1 MPKIKLLI
9 LLVFFNFCFKGYS
22 QIDSTKVTYHFSG
35 NVSVTNNGISLIPS
49 FSIGKPAMISL
60 LSLGNER
67 FSIDPDIRFNL
78 EGKPWA
84 LVFNAR
90 YKWLTKKKLKLFTG
104 VNYAL
109 NYRAS
114 TFIENGISNEYIVA
128 KRYVGAEISSNYFIQ
143 KNSSLGIYYL
153 FANGIDFGAIKH
165 THFITFNANFS
176 RISLSKEYYIS
187 FKPQIYKLIQDGK
200 DGLFSNAS
208 IAISKNN
215 LPISLS
221 YVFNKKIESNL
232 VGVKDYNWSL
242 NLIYSFNNNF
252 TIQKK

>member
-1 MPKIKLLI
+1 MLKIKLFF
-9 LLVFFNFCFKGYS
+9 LLVLFHSCFTGYS

-49 FSIGKPAMISL
+49 FSIGKPAIISL

-67 FSIDPDIRFNL
+67 FSIDPDIRFTL

-84 LVFNAR
+84 FVFNAR

-109 NYRAS
+109 NYRTS
-114 TFIENGISNEYIVA
+114 TFIENGISNQYIVA
-128 KRYVGAEISSNYFIQ
+128 RRYIAAEISSNYFIQ
-143 KNSSLGIYYL
+143 KNTSLGIYYL
-153 FANGIDFGAIKH
+153 FSNGVDFQAIKH

-176 RISLSKEYYIS
+176 RIPLSKEYYIS
-187 FKPQIYKLIQDGK
+187 FKPQVYKLIQDGK
-200 DGLFSNAS
+200 DGIFSNAS

-215 LPISLS
+215 LPLSLS

-232 VGVKDYNWSL
+232 SGVRDYTWSL
-242 NLIYSFNNNF
+242 NLIYNFNNNYTF
-252 TIQKK
+252 QKN